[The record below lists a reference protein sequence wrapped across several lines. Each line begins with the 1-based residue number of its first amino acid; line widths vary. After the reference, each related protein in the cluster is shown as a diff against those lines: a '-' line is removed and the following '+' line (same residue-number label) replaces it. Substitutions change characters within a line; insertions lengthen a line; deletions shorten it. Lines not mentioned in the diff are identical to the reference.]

1 MDNNEIL
8 LTPAALLDFLRQVDE
23 LADKDISV
31 DETGSTLT
39 VTIGEST
46 YGIDLNQAETV
57 EVPDEVVDEV
67 ADVADEAYAE
77 LGEAGVDV
85 TDIDEDVVEGSSRS
99 GYGFKGASFYH
110 KIPNDLCLR
119 VKNSDDATNKEKQR
133 IILDFCNFVL
143 ENSDN
148 KEMCDQAEELSDKI
162 YQIKP
167 EDKNYSSIIAD
178 ADYDFAE
185 FLDYWKFSDYIWSGD
200 LGDSSDVVEG
210 GLISEALK
218 TLAVGGLVRLAGK
231 IMGKDVADTLKK

>member
-46 YGIDLNQAETV
+46 YGIDLNQAEIV

-85 TDIDEDVVEGSSRS
+85 TDIEED
-99 GYGFKGASFYH
+99 
-110 KIPNDLCLR
+110 I
-119 VKNSDDATNKEKQR
+119 
-133 IILDFCNFVL
+133 
-143 ENSDN
+143 
-148 KEMCDQAEELSDKI
+148 
-162 YQIKP
+162 
-167 EDKNYSSIIAD
+167 
-178 ADYDFAE
+178 
-185 FLDYWKFSDYIWSGD
+185 
-200 LGDSSDVVEG
+200 VEG
-210 GLISEALK
+210 GLLKEALK
-218 TLAVGGLVRLAGK
+218 TLAIGGLVRLTGK
-231 IMGKDVADTLKK
+231 LLKD

>member
-46 YGIDLNQAETV
+46 YDIDLNQAETV

-85 TDIDEDVVEGSSRS
+85 TDADDE
-99 GYGFKGASFYH
+99 
-110 KIPNDLCLR
+110 
-119 VKNSDDATNKEKQR
+119 
-133 IILDFCNFVL
+133 
-143 ENSDN
+143 
-148 KEMCDQAEELSDKI
+148 
-162 YQIKP
+162 
-167 EDKNYSSIIAD
+167 
-178 ADYDFAE
+178 
-185 FLDYWKFSDYIWSGD
+185 
-200 LGDSSDVVEG
+200 VVEG

-218 TLAVGGLVRLAGK
+218 TLAVGGLVRLTGK
-231 IMGKDVADTLKK
+231 IMGKDIADKLLK

>member
-1 MDNNEIL
+1 MENNEIL

-31 DETGSTLT
+31 DETGSTLS

-57 EVPDEVVDEV
+57 EVPDEIVDEV

-85 TDIDEDVVEGSSRS
+85 TDIDE
-99 GYGFKGASFYH
+99 
-110 KIPNDLCLR
+110 
-119 VKNSDDATNKEKQR
+119 
-133 IILDFCNFVL
+133 
-143 ENSDN
+143 
-148 KEMCDQAEELSDKI
+148 
-162 YQIKP
+162 
-167 EDKNYSSIIAD
+167 
-178 ADYDFAE
+178 
-185 FLDYWKFSDYIWSGD
+185 
-200 LGDSSDVVEG
+200 DVVEG

-231 IMGKDVADTLKK
+231 IMGKDVADSLRK

>member
-39 VTIGEST
+39 VTIGESS

-67 ADVADEAYAE
+67 ADVADEAYAD

-85 TDIDEDVVEGSSRS
+85 TDADE
-99 GYGFKGASFYH
+99 
-110 KIPNDLCLR
+110 
-119 VKNSDDATNKEKQR
+119 
-133 IILDFCNFVL
+133 
-143 ENSDN
+143 
-148 KEMCDQAEELSDKI
+148 
-162 YQIKP
+162 
-167 EDKNYSSIIAD
+167 
-178 ADYDFAE
+178 
-185 FLDYWKFSDYIWSGD
+185 
-200 LGDSSDVVEG
+200 DVVEG

-231 IMGKDVADTLKK
+231 IMGKDVADSLRK